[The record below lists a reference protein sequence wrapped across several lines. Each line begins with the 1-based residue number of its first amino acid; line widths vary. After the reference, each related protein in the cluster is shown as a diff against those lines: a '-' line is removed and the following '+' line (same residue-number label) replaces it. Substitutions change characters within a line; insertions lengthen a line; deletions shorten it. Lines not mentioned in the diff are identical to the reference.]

1 MCRRSKTCGLAVGI
15 AAIVCLVLIYFLGM
29 REEETAQAYLT
40 DGGYFTST
48 PTVRVSV
55 LESNLSIL
63 QQFGGGEVIF
73 SGGKG
78 FVHFQVREDG
88 SIVVLVPGS
97 ASLPCRLPVT
107 WAKFFIADNHKFHHI
122 RLTHEEKQR
131 IQEMKPLQ
139 YATEREVAYPG
150 TAPHIF
156 IEAELG
162 LDVSRALVMAETI
175 LA

>member
-1 MCRRSKTCGLAVGI
+1 
-15 AAIVCLVLIYFLGM
+15 M

-78 FVHFQVREDG
+78 FVRFQVREDG

-107 WAKFFIADNHKFHHI
+107 WA
-122 RLTHEEKQR
+122 
-131 IQEMKPLQ
+131 
-139 YATEREVAYPG
+139 
-150 TAPHIF
+150 
-156 IEAELG
+156 
-162 LDVSRALVMAETI
+162 
-175 LA
+175 

>member
-1 MCRRSKTCGLAVGI
+1 MYRRAKTCGLAVGI
-15 AAIVCLVLIYFLGM
+15 AAIVCLVTVNFLGM
-29 REEETAQAYLT
+29 REEEIAQAYQT

-55 LESNLSIL
+55 FESDLSTL

-78 FVHFQVREDG
+78 FVRFRIREDG
-88 SIVVLVPGS
+88 NIVVLVPVS
-97 ASLPCRLPVT
+97 ASIPRVLPVT
-107 WAKFFIADNHKFHHI
+107 LARFFVAENHKFHHI
-122 RLTHEEKQR
+122 RLTHEERQR

-150 TAPHIF
+150 TAPHF
-156 IEAELG
+156 DIETEL
-162 LDVSRALVMAETI
+162 
-175 LA
+175 

>member
-122 RLTHEEKQR
+122 RLTHEKRQR
-131 IQEMKPLQ
+131 IQGMKPLQ

-162 LDVSRALVMAETI
+162 LDTARALVMAETI